1 MRHPIIAAGGFVL
14 PAILVADL
22 LDPIPEYS
30 PCHHAVMK
38 FRARPK

>member
-22 LDPIPEYS
+22 FDPIPEYF
-30 PCHHAVMK
+30 PCHAVMK
-38 FRARPK
+38 FRAYPK

>member
-1 MRHPIIAAGGFVL
+1 MRHPIIAASGFIL

-22 LDPIPEYS
+22 LDPIPEYF

-38 FRARPK
+38 SRARPR